1 MKDKA
6 LNLMLRVIYTLGG
19 TTLINDII
27 RPSSRDL
34 FPDENFVV

>member
-6 LNLMLRVIYTLGG
+6 LNLMLRVIYTLAG

-27 RPSSRDL
+27 RSIS
-34 FPDENFVV
+34 

>member
-27 RPSSRDL
+27 RSI
-34 FPDENFVV
+34 F